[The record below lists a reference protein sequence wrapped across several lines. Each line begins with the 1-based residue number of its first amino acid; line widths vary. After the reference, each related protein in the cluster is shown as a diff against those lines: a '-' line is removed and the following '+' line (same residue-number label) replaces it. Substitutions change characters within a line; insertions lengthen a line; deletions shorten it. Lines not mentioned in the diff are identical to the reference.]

1 MKTIFRHKTFDLPP
15 PKLIILLKGGLN
27 NQIEQF
33 NEKQFS
39 SSVAKLLLDIGKLL
53 LSIQIIHS
61 EELFRTK

>member
-1 MKTIFRHKTFDLPP
+1 VSEAMKTIFRHKTFDLPS

-33 NEKQFS
+33 NERQFS

-53 LSIQIIHS
+53 SII
-61 EELFRTK
+61 EL